1 MDEHSFTN
9 DGSIIRSLTN
19 TANNP
24 LVGYGG
30 DNMRVLFG
38 ACILLRFQDV
48 IRILVEKT
56 TLIVLNS
63 HSTLYFTR
71 SHNRT
76 IDHITRHAQFL
87 SWTPPT
93 QSSPDPWPAHHLW
106 ECLNTRSQIIILQ
119 TMTAR
124 RIDVPQACYFFVF
137 HVLQIICLTYLK
149 STGSPY
155 GINNH
160 AHGMK

>member
-106 ECLNTRSQIIILQ
+106 ECLNTRSQTNNITNHDCKAYWCSTSMLFLLFS
-119 TMTAR
+119 TF
-124 RIDVPQACYFFVF
+124 CKSFG
-137 HVLQIICLTYLK
+137 LTYLK
-149 STGSPY
+149 ALLE
-155 GINNH
+155 
-160 AHGMK
+160 AHTE